1 MRTRVTTIPKL
12 LTDPVRPSSW
22 EIKINLGREEWVL
35 MIFSEERRARN
46 QYNQLRSSGIYAES
60 WITEIEL
67 REIYPSHA

>member
-22 EIKINLGREEWVL
+22 EIKINFGTEWVL
-35 MIFSEERRARN
+35 MIFSDERRARN

>member
-22 EIKINLGREEWVL
+22 EIKINFGREWVL
-35 MIFSEERRARN
+35 MTFSDERRARS
-46 QYNQLRSSGIYAES
+46 QYNQLRTTGVYAET
-60 WITEIEL
+60 WITDIEL

>member
-22 EIKINLGREEWVL
+22 EIKINFDTEWVL
-35 MIFSEERRARN
+35 MIFSDERRARS
-46 QYNQLRSSGIYAES
+46 QYNQLRTTGIYAET
-60 WITEIEL
+60 WITDIEL